1 MPLFLTE
8 KAKRVFFA
16 LWCLAWLIVASK
28 SLEPGIELPFG
39 LSDKAVHFTAYAVMA
54 AAVASFC
61 HVPARV
67 LGWVG
72 LTVAASAVL
81 ELAQHFV
88 PSRSMDILDLAA
100 NASGAACGALLAL
113 LWIALVVRPLRPG
126 MARKDRAQP
135 VTFSTS

>member
-1 MPLFLTE
+1 MSETETELVSLFLTE
-8 KAKRVFFA
+8 KAKRAFFA
-16 LWCLAWLIVASK
+16 LWCLAWLVVAIK
-28 SLEPGIELPFG
+28 SLEPGIELPLD
-39 LSDKAVHFTAYAVMA
+39 LSDKAVHFTAYAMMA

-61 HVPARV
+61 HVPAGV

-81 ELAQHFV
+81 ELGQHFV

-126 MARKDRAQP
+126 LAQ
-135 VTFSTS
+135 

>member
-1 MPLFLTE
+1 MSLFLTE
-8 KAKRVFFA
+8 KAKRTCFA
-16 LWCLAWLIVASK
+16 LWCLAWLIVAIK
-28 SLEPGIELPFG
+28 SLEPGIELPLG

-61 HVPARV
+61 HVPARI

-72 LTVAASAVL
+72 LTVAGSAAL

-88 PSRSMDILDLAA
+88 PSRTMDGLDLVA

-113 LWIALVVRPLRPG
+113 LWIALVVRPLRPSL
-126 MARKDRAQP
+126 AQ
-135 VTFSTS
+135 

>member
-1 MPLFLTE
+1 VSLFFTE
-8 KAKRVFFA
+8 KAKRTFFA
-16 LWCLAWLIVASK
+16 LWCLAWLIVAVK
-28 SLEPGIELPFG
+28 SLEPGIELPLG

-72 LTVAASAVL
+72 LTVAGSAAL

-88 PSRSMDILDLAA
+88 PSRSMDGLDLVA
-100 NASGAACGALLAL
+100 NASGASCGALLAV

-126 MARKDRAQP
+126 LAQ
-135 VTFSTS
+135 

>member
-1 MPLFLTE
+1 METECVQWFLTE
-8 KAKRVFFA
+8 RAKRTFFA
-16 LWCLAWLIVASK
+16 LWCLAWLVVASK
-28 SLEPGIELPFG
+28 SLQPGIELPLG

-61 HVPARV
+61 HLPARV

-81 ELAQHFV
+81 ELGQHFV
-88 PSRSMDILDLAA
+88 PSRSTDGLDLVA
-100 NASGAACGALLAL
+100 NASGAVCGTLLAL

-126 MARKDRAQP
+126 LAQ
-135 VTFSTS
+135 

>member
-1 MPLFLTE
+1 LFLAE

-28 SLEPGIELPFG
+28 SLEPGMELPLG
-39 LSDKAVHFTAYAVMA
+39 LSDKVVHFTAYAVMA

-81 ELAQHFV
+81 ELGQHFV

-113 LWIALVVRPLRPG
+113 LWIALVVRPMRPG
-126 MARKDRAQP
+126 MAQKDGAQP